1 MIRDLY
7 SISKKLEKYD
17 GEQSGLDIIIIFN
30 EFVYEW
36 TSGRMRSGWR
46 RKITI

>member
-17 GEQSGLDIIIIFN
+17 GRRQMKKYDEEQSGLISSSFSMN
-30 EFVYEW
+30 CV
-36 TSGRMRSGWR
+36 
-46 RKITI
+46 